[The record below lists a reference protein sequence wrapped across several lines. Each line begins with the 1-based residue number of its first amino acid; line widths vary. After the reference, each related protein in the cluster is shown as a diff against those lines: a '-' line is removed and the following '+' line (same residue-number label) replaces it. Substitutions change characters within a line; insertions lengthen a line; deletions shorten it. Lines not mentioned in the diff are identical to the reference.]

1 MSVVGNDT
9 RVSSRVFCF
18 SIPPLSPFKAHISV
32 FLPTAETCFLNG
44 VDFPN
49 SLRVIFSTIFML
61 CLRGY
66 KKDILLAW

>member
-32 FLPTAETCFLNG
+32 FLPTAETCFLNR

-49 SLRVIFSTIFML
+49 SLSHFLYNFHVVFERL
-61 CLRGY
+61 
-66 KKDILLAW
+66 